1 MSVFAKLRT
10 ATLNQVPGAP
20 DAFVEI
26 HGLSPR
32 SLQLA
37 AQEHQRQAM
46 AAFKEAKAMSA
57 AVDFDAVDPEA
68 VKAYQTQMAKN
79 PLLSYDAATLI
90 EKGVTAWSFE
100 LPPTPE
106 SIEEL
111 DEDVRDYI
119 ADQILRLSKPS
130 LYRTDEEQE
139 TDRKNG

>member
-10 ATLNQVPGAP
+10 ATLGQVPGAP
-20 DAFVEI
+20 GAVVEI

-37 AQEHQRQAM
+37 AQEHQRQALLV
-46 AAFKEAKAMSA
+46 FKEAKAMGTA
-57 AVDFDAVDPEA
+57 ADFDAVDPDA
-68 VKAYQTQMAKN
+68 VKAYQAQMAKN

-90 EKGVTAWSFE
+90 EKGVTSWSFE
-100 LPPTPE
+100 LPPEPE
-106 SIEEL
+106 HIAEL

-130 LYRTDEEQE
+130 LYRTAEEQE
-139 TDRKNG
+139 ADRKNA

>member
-20 DAFVEI
+20 TAVVEI

-46 AAFKEAKAMSA
+46 AAFKEAKASA
-57 AVDFDAVDPEA
+57 SVDFDAVDPEA

-100 LPPTPE
+100 LPPVPE
-106 SIEEL
+106 HIAEL

-130 LYRTDEEQE
+130 LYRTEEEQE
-139 TDRKNG
+139 ADRKNG